1 MSPSPVLA
9 GCVVLL
15 VSVLM
20 GGLPLLGA
28 IVRWVSDEDLSQ
40 TGTGNVGV
48 SAAFYHGG
56 TVAGVLAVLSEAAKG
71 IFVVLLARWLLP
83 QLPSLELFALIA
95 LVLGRYSFKQG
106 AGTTNTVW
114 GIVTHDWRIALFVAL
129 ISGASFT
136 LIRERQAGRNLSLT
150 LLPAITWMLYPHSP
164 DRLLGSLG
172 LSCALYAIYQTMSD
186 DLDLPVAAAR
196 SDTRKL
202 FQFFRADRVLL
213 SLDRPLKPEKVGAKA
228 ATLSQLR
235 RWGYPVPPGWVFLP
249 GDDSQ
254 LFAEALTVS
263 ADRPLIARSSA
274 LGEDSEQA
282 SAAGQYDSVPNLTS
296 PAALEE
302 AIDRCLASYE
312 NPAALQYR
320 QERQQQPD
328 DEDSSTWGAM
338 AVLVQEQV
346 AGVFSGVA
354 FSRDPVSRCGDAVAI
369 ECLPGEAAQVVSG
382 QVTPERYH
390 VSLSSDLA
398 SLDWRSPATGQDERL
413 VISGDPGDVPVNLLR
428 RVAVLARQLEQR
440 LKNVPQD
447 IEWSYDG
454 HTLWLLQARPISTL
468 LPIWTRQIAAEVIP
482 GFIRPLTWSINRPLT
497 CGVWGEIFTIV
508 LGDRSQGLDFT
519 ETATLHYS
527 SAYFNASLLGD
538 IFLRMGLPPE
548 SLAFLTEGASMSR
561 PSLGSTL
568 SNIPGL
574 LRLLRRQLALEQ
586 EFEKQY
592 YDEFLPLLEA
602 LEASPACRFSGDR
615 LVPKQSPDALL
626 KRIQDILQGLDG
638 VTYYNILA
646 PLGFAAKRAIFKVD
660 ETSLDNRQMPEV
672 AALTPL
678 ENIAESARNLVP
690 EGNLDV
696 AELFVYLA
704 ESNDGQEILKQLE
717 GFLEE
722 FGYLSEVGTDIAVA
736 TWRED
741 PRPVRA
747 LFAQLVQTNDLTSSR
762 TSQPP
767 KSSAGIVQQALNLK
781 GTVAQVY
788 SRLLAQL
795 RWSFRS
801 LEQLWL
807 ESGLLAEPGDIFF
820 LVFHEVRGLVK
831 ADNPNLAELVPELVA
846 QRRAKWERDRQR
858 PEIPYVT
865 YGQPPM
871 TLLTTSSQPARS
883 QLSGIGASAGQAEG
897 QVKIVRQLSDGLQLQ
912 PQTILV
918 VPYTDSG
925 WMPLLA
931 RASGLIS
938 QVGGRL
944 SHGAIVA
951 REYGIPAVMNVAN
964 ATNLLKDGQRV
975 RLDGET
981 GTIEILS

>member
-1 MSPSPVLA
+1 MLTSYSLFTA
-9 GCVVLL
+9 CLVLL
-15 VSVLM
+15 ASMLL
-20 GGLPLLGA
+20 GGLPLLAA
-28 IVRWVSDEDLSQ
+28 IVHWVSNEDLSAK
-40 TGTGNVGV
+40 GTGNLGV

-56 TVAGVLAVLSEAAKG
+56 TLAGVLAVLSEAAKG
-71 IFVVLLARWLLP
+71 ILVVLLARWYLP
-83 QLPSLELFALIA
+83 QLPSFELLALIA

-114 GIVTHDWRIALFVAL
+114 GILTHDWRIALLVAL

-136 LIRERQAGRNLSLT
+136 LVRERNAGRNLALV
-150 LLPAITWMLYPHSP
+150 LLPATTWMLYPHSP
-164 DRLLGSLG
+164 GRLLGSLG

-186 DLDLPVAAAR
+186 DLDLPVSSGR

-213 SLDRPLKPEKVGAKA
+213 SLDRPLKAEKVGSKA

-254 LFAEALTVS
+254 LFAEALAVS
-263 ADRPLIARSSA
+263 PEHPLIARSSA
-274 LGEDSEQA
+274 IGEDSQQA
-282 SAAGQYDSVPNLTS
+282 SAAGQYDSVANVTS
-296 PAALEE
+296 PAALED
-302 AIDRCLASYE
+302 AIDRCLASYD

-320 QERQQQPD
+320 QERQPTD
-328 DEDSSTWGAM
+328 DEDERDSAM
-338 AVLVQEQV
+338 VVLVQEQV

-354 FSRDPVSRCGDAVAI
+354 FSRDPVSRCGDEVAI

-390 VSLSSDLA
+390 LTVSPDLA
-398 SLDWRSPATGQDERL
+398 ALDWRSPTTGQDDRL
-413 VISGDPGDVPVNLLR
+413 AVRGDEGDVPVSLLR

-440 LKNVPQD
+440 LQNVPQD

-454 HTLWLLQARPISTL
+454 ETLWLLQARPITTL

-508 LGDRSQGLDFT
+508 LGDRAEGLDFT

-527 SAYFNASLLGD
+527 SAYFNASLLGE

-548 SLAFLTEGASMSR
+548 SLAFLTEGAAMTR
-561 PSLGSTL
+561 PSLRSTL
-568 SNIPGL
+568 GNLPGL
-574 LRLLRRQLALEQ
+574 LRLLRRQLALES
-586 EFEKQY
+586 EFQTQY
-592 YDEFLPLLEA
+592 HQEFLPLLER
-602 LEASPACRFSGDR
+602 LEATAACRFSGDR
-615 LVPKQSPDALL
+615 LIPQQSPQVVLE
-626 KRIQDILQGLDG
+626 RIENILQGLEG

-646 PLGFAAKRAIFKVD
+646 PLGFAAKKALFKVD
-660 ETSLDNRQMPEV
+660 EARLDNQQMPEV
-672 AALTPL
+672 AALAAL
-678 ENIAESARNLVP
+678 ANIAESARHLLP

-717 GFLEE
+717 GFLDE

-747 LFAQLVQTNDLTSSR
+747 LFAQLVQNDNLGFYQR
-762 TSQPP
+762 SQPP
-767 KSSAGIVQQALNLK
+767 KSESGVVQRALNLK
-781 GTVAQVY
+781 GKVAEVY
-788 SRLLAQL
+788 GRLLAQL
-795 RWSFRS
+795 RWSVLT
-801 LEQLWL
+801 LEQHFLD
-807 ESGLLAEPGDIFF
+807 SGQLQDPGDIFF
-820 LVFHEVRGLVK
+820 LVFHEVRGLVR
-831 ADNPNLAELVPELVA
+831 ADNPNLAALVPELVS

-858 PEIPYVT
+858 TEIPYVT

-871 TLLTTSSQPARS
+871 NLLTPSSQPARS
-883 QLSGIGASAGQAEG
+883 QLAGIGASAGQAEG

-964 ATNLLKDGQRV
+964 ATTLLKDGQRV

-981 GTIEILS
+981 GTIDILS

>member
-1 MSPSPVLA
+1 MSLPPFLAACLVLIA
-9 GCVVLL
+9 SVLL
-15 VSVLM
+15 
-20 GGLPLLGA
+20 GGLPLLAA
-28 IVRWVSDEDLSQ
+28 IVRWVSDEDLSHQ
-40 TGTGNVGV
+40 GTGNLGV

-56 TVAGVLAVLSEAAKG
+56 TVAGILAVLSEASKG
-71 IFVVLLARWLLP
+71 ILVVLLARWMLP
-83 QLPSLELFALIA
+83 QLPSFELVALIA

-136 LIRERQAGRNLSLT
+136 LIRERQAGRTLSLA
-150 LLPAITWMLYPHSP
+150 LLPAITWMLYPQSP
-164 DRLLGSLG
+164 GRLLAALG
-172 LSCALYAIYQTMSD
+172 LSCALYLIYQTMSD
-186 DLDLPVAAAR
+186 DLDLPVR
-196 SDTRKL
+196 GGQPETRKL

-213 SLDRPLKPEKVGAKA
+213 SLDRPLTSERVGGKA
-228 ATLSQLR
+228 ATLSRLR
-235 RWGYPVPPGWVFLP
+235 LWGYPVPPGWVFLP

-254 LFAEALTVS
+254 LFAEAL
-263 ADRPLIARSSA
+263 DPQPNQPLIARSSA
-274 LGEDSEQA
+274 LGEDSQQA
-282 SAAGQYDSVPNLTS
+282 TAAGQYDSVPNLTS
-296 PAALEE
+296 RPALEE
-302 AIDRCLASYE
+302 ALDRCLASYD

-320 QERQQQPD
+320 QERQADNQG
-328 DEDSSTWGAM
+328 EGESWGAM

-354 FSRDPVSRCGDAVAI
+354 FSRDPVSRCGDSVAI

-382 QVTPERYH
+382 QVTPERYR
-390 VSLSSDLA
+390 VEVSSDFGD
-398 SLDWRSPATGQDERL
+398 LDWRSPATGQDERL
-413 VISGDPGDVPVNLLR
+413 VVSGDEGDVPTTLLR
-428 RVAVLARQLEQR
+428 RVAVLARELEQR
-440 LKNVPQD
+440 LQNVPQD

-454 HTLWLLQARPISTL
+454 DTLWVLQARPITTL

-497 CGVWGEIFTIV
+497 CGVWGEIFTLV
-508 LGDRSQGLDFT
+508 LGDRAQGLDFSQ
-519 ETATLHYS
+519 TATLHYS

-561 PSLGSTL
+561 PSWRATL

-574 LRLLRRQLALEQ
+574 LRLLRRQWRLESDFQ
-586 EFEKQY
+586 ADYRHTLQ
-592 YDEFLPLLEA
+592 PLLEA
-602 LEASPACRFSGDR
+602 LETDPACRFSGDR
-615 LVPKQSPDALL
+615 RLPLQTPEALIE
-626 KRIQDILQGLDG
+626 RIQGILEGLEL

-646 PLGFAAKRAIFKVD
+646 PLGFAAKKALFNVD
-660 ETSLDNRQMPEV
+660 ETSLDNGAMPEV
-672 AALTPL
+672 AALTAL
-678 ENIAESARNLVP
+678 ENIAESARHLLP
-690 EGNLDV
+690 QGRLDG
-696 AELFVYLA
+696 AELFTHLA
-704 ESNDGQEILKQLE
+704 ERNDGQQILQQLE
-717 GFLEE
+717 EFLEQ
-722 FGYLSEVGTDIAVA
+722 FGYLSEVGTDIAVD

-747 LFAQLVQTNDLTSSR
+747 LFAQLVQNDNLGGSR
-762 TSQPP
+762 RSKPP
-767 KSSAGIVQQALNLK
+767 KSEAGVVQRALNLK
-781 GTVAQVY
+781 GQVAEVY

-795 RWSFRS
+795 RWSFLT
-801 LEQLWL
+801 LEQLL
-807 ESGLLAEPGDIFF
+807 IESGQLHHQGEIFF
-820 LVFHEVRGLVK
+820 LVVHEVRGLV
-831 ADNPNLAELVPELVA
+831 AGENPSLVELVPELVA
-846 QRRAKWERDRQR
+846 QRQAKWERDRQR
-858 PEIPYVT
+858 PEIPYVS
-865 YGQPPM
+865 YGTPPM
-871 TLLTTSSQPARS
+871 TLLTPSNQQARS

-897 QVKIVRQLSDGLQLQ
+897 QVKVVRQLADALQLQ

-951 REYGIPAVMNVAN
+951 REYGIPAVMNVPN

-981 GTIEILS
+981 GTIDILS

>member
-1 MSPSPVLA
+1 MPLSPLLA
-9 GCVVLL
+9 ASFILL
-15 VSVLM
+15 ASALL

-40 TGTGNVGV
+40 TGTGNLGV

-56 TVAGVLAVLSEAAKG
+56 TPAGVLAVLSEAAKG
-71 IFVVLLARWLLP
+71 ILVVLLARWLLP
-83 QLPSLELFALIA
+83 QLPSFELFALIA
-95 LVLGRYSFKQG
+95 LVLGRYGFKQG

-136 LIRERQAGRNLSLT
+136 LIRERQAGRNLSLA

-164 DRLLGSLG
+164 GRLLGSLG

-186 DLDLPVAAAR
+186 DLDLPLGGAQA
-196 SDTRKL
+196 DTRKL
-202 FQFFRADRVLL
+202 FRFFRADRVLL
-213 SLDRPLKPEKVGAKA
+213 SLDRPLTPEKVGLKA
-228 ATLSQLR
+228 ASLSQLR

-254 LFAEALTVS
+254 LFAEALEVS
-263 ADRPLIARSSA
+263 PDRPLIARSSA
-274 LGEDSEQA
+274 LTEDSELA
-282 SAAGQYDSVPNLTS
+282 SAAGQYESVANLTS

-302 AIDRCLASYE
+302 AIDRCLASYDT
-312 NPAALQYR
+312 PAAVQYR
-320 QERQQQPD
+320 QERQQQD
-328 DEDSSTWGAM
+328 EEEDSAPGGAM

-369 ECLPGEAAQVVSG
+369 EALPGEAAQVVSG

-390 VSLSSDLA
+390 VSVSSELA
-398 SLDWRSPATGQDERL
+398 TLDWRSPATGQDERL
-413 VISGDPGDVPVNLLR
+413 VVSGDSGDVPLSLLR

-440 LKNVPQD
+440 LQNVPQD
-447 IEWSYDG
+447 LEWSYDG
-454 HTLWLLQARPISTL
+454 DRLWVLQARPISTL

-497 CGVWGEIFTIV
+497 CGVWGEIFSIV
-508 LGDRSQGLDFT
+508 LGDRAHGLDFS

-538 IFLRMGLPPE
+538 IFRRMGLPPE

-561 PSLGSTL
+561 PSLRSTL
-568 SNIPGL
+568 TNLPGL
-574 LRLLRRQLALEQ
+574 LRLLRRQWVLEQ
-586 EFEKQY
+586 EFNTQY
-592 YDEFLPLLEA
+592 QREFLPLLET
-602 LEASPACRFSGDR
+602 LESRPACRFTGDR
-615 LVPKQSPDALL
+615 LIPQQSPPKLL
-626 KRIQDILQGLDG
+626 ERIQDILQGLEG

-646 PLGFAAKRAIFKVD
+646 PLGFAAKKAIFKVD
-660 ETSLDNRQMPEV
+660 EASLDNQHMPEV
-672 AALTPL
+672 AALAAL
-678 ENIAESARNLVP
+678 ENIAESARNLLP
-690 EGNLDV
+690 EGRLDV
-696 AELFVYLA
+696 VELFVYLA

-717 GFLEE
+717 VFLEE

-747 LFAQLVQTNDLTSSR
+747 LFAQLVQTKDLPASPRSKPSTS
-762 TSQPP
+762 
-767 KSSAGIVQQALNLK
+767 KAGQVQRALNLK
-781 GTVAQVY
+781 GNVAQVY
-788 SRLLAQL
+788 GCLLAEL

-801 LEQLWL
+801 LEQQWL
-807 ESGLLAEPGDIFF
+807 ESGVLREPGDIFF
-820 LVFHEVRGLVK
+820 LVFHEVRGLVEG
-831 ADNPNLAELVPELVA
+831 DNPDLLALVPELVA

-858 PEIPYVT
+858 ADLPYVT
-865 YGQPPM
+865 YGKPPM
-871 TLLTTSSQPARS
+871 TLLTFSSQPAQL

-897 QVKIVRQLSDGLQLQ
+897 PVKIVRQLSDGLQL
-912 PQTILV
+912 PPHTILV

>member
-1 MSPSPVLA
+1 MSPSSFFA
-9 GCVVLL
+9 GCLVLL
-15 VSVLM
+15 ASVLL

-40 TGTGNVGV
+40 QGTGNLGV

-56 TVAGVLAVLSEAAKG
+56 TLAGVLAVLSEAAKG
-71 IFVVLLARWLLP
+71 ILVVLLARWFLP
-83 QLPSLELFALIA
+83 QLPSFELFALIA

-114 GIVTHDWRIALFVAL
+114 GIVTHDWRIALFIAL

-136 LIRERQAGRNLSLT
+136 LIRERQAGRNLALA

-164 DRLLGSLG
+164 GRLLGSLG

-186 DLDLPVAAAR
+186 DLDLPVSGGR

-213 SLDRPLKPEKVGAKA
+213 SLDRPLKPEKVGSKA
-228 ATLSQLR
+228 ATLSRLR
-235 RWGYPVPPGWVFLP
+235 RWSYPVPPGWVFLP

-263 ADRPLIARSSA
+263 PEQPLIARSSA
-274 LGEDSEQA
+274 IGEDSQQA
-282 SAAGQYDSVPNLTS
+282 TAAGQYESVAHLTS

-302 AIDRCLASYE
+302 AIDRCLASYD
-312 NPAALQYR
+312 NPAAQQYR
-320 QERQQQPD
+320 QERQAAD
-328 DEDSSTWGAM
+328 DEDENDWSM
-338 AVLVQEQV
+338 AVLVQQQV

-354 FSRDPVSRCGDAVAI
+354 FSRDPVSRCGDGVAI
-369 ECLPGEAAQVVSG
+369 ECLPGDAAQVVSG
-382 QVTPERYH
+382 QVTPERYY
-390 VSLSSDLA
+390 VSVSPDVA
-398 SLDWRSPATGQDERL
+398 ALDWRSPATGQDERL
-413 VISGDPGDVPVNLLR
+413 AVRGDDGDVPVSLLR
-428 RVAVLARQLEQR
+428 RVALLARQLEQR
-440 LKNVPQD
+440 LQNVPQD

-454 HTLWLLQARPISTL
+454 ETLWLLQARPITTL

-508 LGDRSQGLDFT
+508 LGDRAEGLDFT

-527 SAYFNASLLGD
+527 SAYFNASLLGE

-561 PSLGSTL
+561 PSLHSTL
-568 SNIPGL
+568 SNLPGL
-574 LRLLRRQLALEQ
+574 LRLLRRQLVLEQ
-586 EFEKQY
+586 KFQHQY
-592 YDEFLPLLEA
+592 RQQFLPLLES
-602 LEASPACRFSGDR
+602 LEATPACRFSGDR
-615 LVPKQSPDALL
+615 LIPQQSPEAVL
-626 KRIQDILQGLDG
+626 KRIQDILQGLEG

-660 ETSLDNRQMPEV
+660 EASLDNQQMPEV
-672 AALTPL
+672 AALAAL
-678 ENIAESARNLVP
+678 ENIAESARHLLP
-690 EGNLDV
+690 QENLDV
-696 AELFVYLA
+696 AALFVSLA
-704 ESNDGQEILKQLE
+704 ESNDGQEILNQLE
-717 GFLEE
+717 AFLEE

-747 LFAQLVQTNDLTSSR
+747 LFAQLVQTNDMTPSR
-762 TSQPP
+762 ASKRP
-767 KSSAGIVQQALNLK
+767 KSQAGRVQRALNLK

-795 RWSFRS
+795 RWSFLT
-801 LEQLWL
+801 LERHWL
-807 ESGLLAEPGDIFF
+807 ESGLLQDPGDIFF
-820 LVFHEVRGLVK
+820 LVFHEVRGLVEG
-831 ADNPNLAELVPELVA
+831 DNPNLAALVPELVP
-846 QRRAKWERDRQR
+846 QRRAQWERDRQR

-865 YGQPPM
+865 YGKPPM
-871 TLLTTSSQPARS
+871 TLLTTSNQPARS

-964 ATNLLKDGQRV
+964 ATTLLKDGQRV

>member
-1 MSPSPVLA
+1 MSPSSFLA
-9 GCVVLL
+9 GCFVLL
-15 VSVLM
+15 ASVLL

-40 TGTGNVGV
+40 TGTGNLGV

-56 TVAGVLAVLSEAAKG
+56 TLAGVLAVLSEAAKG
-71 IFVVLLARWLLP
+71 ILVVLLARWFLP
-83 QLPSLELFALIA
+83 QLPSFELFALIA

-136 LIRERQAGRNLSLT
+136 LIRERQAGRNLSLA

-164 DRLLGSLG
+164 GQLLGSLG
-172 LSCALYAIYQTMSD
+172 LSCVLYAIYQTMSD
-186 DLDLPVAAAR
+186 DLDLPVGGAR

-202 FQFFRADRVLL
+202 FRFFRADRVLL
-213 SLDRPLKPEKVGAKA
+213 SLDRPLKPEKVGSKA

-254 LFAEALTVS
+254 LFAEALAVS
-263 ADRPLIARSSA
+263 PEQPLIARSSA
-274 LGEDSEQA
+274 IGEDSEQA
-282 SAAGQYDSVPNLTS
+282 SAAGQYETVAHLTS

-302 AIDRCLASYE
+302 AIDRCLASYD

-320 QERQQQPD
+320 QERQTAD
-328 DEDSSTWGAM
+328 DVDETDSAM
-338 AVLVQEQV
+338 AVLVQQQV

-354 FSRDPVSRCGDAVAI
+354 FSRDPVSRCGDGVAI
-369 ECLPGEAAQVVSG
+369 EGLPGDAAQVVSG
-382 QVTPERYH
+382 QVTPERYY
-390 VSLSSDLA
+390 VSVSPDLA
-398 SLDWRSPATGQDERL
+398 ALDWRSPATGQDERL
-413 VISGDPGDVPVNLLR
+413 AVSGDDGDVPVSLLR

-440 LKNVPQD
+440 LQNVPQD

-454 HTLWLLQARPISTL
+454 ETLWLLQARPITTL

-508 LGDRSQGLDFT
+508 LGDRAEGLDFT

-561 PSLGSTL
+561 PSLRSTL
-568 SNIPGL
+568 GNLPGL

-586 EFEKQY
+586 EFQHQY
-592 YDEFLPLLEA
+592 RQQFLPLLEA

-615 LVPKQSPDALL
+615 LIPQQSPQAVL
-626 KRIQDILQGLDG
+626 KRIQDILQGLEG

-660 ETSLDNRQMPEV
+660 EASLDNQQMPEV
-672 AALTPL
+672 AALAAL
-678 ENIAESARNLVP
+678 ENIAESARHLLP
-690 EGNLDV
+690 QENLDV
-696 AELFVYLA
+696 AELFVSLA
-704 ESNDGQEILKQLE
+704 ESNDGQQILKQLE
-717 GFLEE
+717 AFLEE

-747 LFAQLVQTNDLTSSR
+747 LFAQLVQTNDLTHSR
-762 TSQPP
+762 GSQPP
-767 KSSAGIVQQALNLK
+767 KSSAGRVQRALDLK

-795 RWSFRS
+795 RWSFLT
-801 LEQLWL
+801 LEQHWL
-807 ESGLLAEPGDIFF
+807 ESGLLQDPGDIFF

-831 ADNPNLAELVPELVA
+831 GDNPNLAALVPDLVA
-846 QRRAKWERDRQR
+846 QRRAQWERDRQR

-865 YGQPPM
+865 YGKPPM
-871 TLLTTSSQPARS
+871 TLLTTSNQPARS

-964 ATNLLKDGQRV
+964 ATTLLKDGQRV